1 MICEAEARQVEEY
14 ERERTRIEDDHGKLR
29 GQIEQLKTALEH
41 AQVIRRRKIEYDAVT
56 EKVNTLPSRE
66 ELEQSILSLENDMVA
81 IRSEHD
87 TQNRRIQAQKVA
99 LDGVISDL
107 GAVNLMGKDKESN
120 ASRQASPMPTS
131 AQEGDGSDVMM
142 DNGIGSPAENTAH
155 SLEGLGESGELE
167 ENEDSQVMLLSASN
181 SLNAA
186 AKPFVP
192 RKSLSRGLE
201 DDIEMG
207 EVAEDPKVKGKKKA
221 RDEELEEGEASDS
234 SSALSDPPDD

>member
-1 MICEAEARQVEEY
+1 
-14 ERERTRIEDDHGKLR
+14 
-29 GQIEQLKTALEH
+29 
-41 AQVIRRRKIEYDAVT
+41 
-56 EKVNTLPSRE
+56 
-66 ELEQSILSLENDMVA
+66 MVA

-87 TQNRRIQAQKVA
+87 TQNRRIQAQKLA

-107 GAVNLMGKDKESN
+107 GAVNLMGKDKEN
-120 ASRQASPMPTS
+120 TASRQASPMPTPAPES
-131 AQEGDGSDVMM
+131 DGLDITMG
-142 DNGIGSPAENTAH
+142 NGIVSSIEDSALG
-155 SLEGLGESGELE
+155 LEELGESGELE
-167 ENEDSQVMLLSASN
+167 EKEDGEDNEDLEAGLLSASN
-181 SLNAA
+181 SLNVA

-192 RKSLSRGLE
+192 RKSLSRSLE

>member
-1 MICEAEARQVEEY
+1 
-14 ERERTRIEDDHGKLR
+14 
-29 GQIEQLKTALEH
+29 
-41 AQVIRRRKIEYDAVT
+41 
-56 EKVNTLPSRE
+56 
-66 ELEQSILSLENDMVA
+66 MVA

-107 GAVNLMGKDKESN
+107 GAVNLMGKDKEN
-120 ASRQASPMPTS
+120 PGSRQASPMPTP
-131 AQEGDGSDVMM
+131 AQEGDGLDITM
-142 DNGIGSPAENTAH
+142 DNDIGSPVGH
-155 SLEGLGESGELE
+155 SSLGLDELGESGEVE
-167 ENEDSQVMLLSASN
+167 EKEDGEDNEMLLSASN
-181 SLNAA
+181 SLNAVA
-186 AKPFVP
+186 NPFVP

-207 EVAEDPKVKGKKKA
+207 EVAEDPKVKGKKKV

>member
-1 MICEAEARQVEEY
+1 
-14 ERERTRIEDDHGKLR
+14 
-29 GQIEQLKTALEH
+29 
-41 AQVIRRRKIEYDAVT
+41 
-56 EKVNTLPSRE
+56 
-66 ELEQSILSLENDMVA
+66 MVA

-87 TQNRRIQAQKVA
+87 TQNRRIQAQKLA

-107 GAVNLMGKDKESN
+107 SAVNLMGKDKDT
-120 ASRQASPMPTS
+120 AGSRQVSPMATP
-131 AQEGDGSDVMM
+131 ALEGDDITM
-142 DNGIGSPAENTAH
+142 DNGAGSPIGDSALGSEV
-155 SLEGLGESGELE
+155 LGESGEVE
-167 ENEDSQVMLLSASN
+167 EKEDGEDNEAVLLSASH

-186 AKPFVP
+186 ANPFVP

>member
-1 MICEAEARQVEEY
+1 MAAYRY
-14 ERERTRIEDDHGKLR
+14 LYGFHR
-29 GQIEQLKTALEH
+29 
-41 AQVIRRRKIEYDAVT
+41 
-56 EKVNTLPSRE
+56 
-66 ELEQSILSLENDMVA
+66 SILSLENDMVA

-87 TQNRRIQAQKVA
+87 TQNRRIQAQKSA

-107 GAVNLMGKDKESN
+107 GAANLMGKDKDN
-120 ASRQASPMPTS
+120 TASRQASPLPTP
-131 AQEGDGSDVMM
+131 APEGDGLDAMM
-142 DNGIGSPAENTAH
+142 DNSVGSPVTDLALGSE
-155 SLEGLGESGELE
+155 ELGESGEVQE
-167 ENEDSQVMLLSASN
+167 EVGENNEDPQVMLLSASN

-186 AKPFVP
+186 AKPFLP
-192 RKSLSRGLE
+192 RESLSRGLE

>member
-1 MICEAEARQVEEY
+1 
-14 ERERTRIEDDHGKLR
+14 
-29 GQIEQLKTALEH
+29 
-41 AQVIRRRKIEYDAVT
+41 
-56 EKVNTLPSRE
+56 
-66 ELEQSILSLENDMVA
+66 MVA

-87 TQNRRIQAQKVA
+87 TQNRRIQAQKIA

-107 GAVNLMGKDKESN
+107 GAVTLMGKDKEN
-120 ASRQASPMPTS
+120 AASRQASPMRTP
-131 AQEGDGSDVMM
+131 APEGDGLDITM
-142 DNGIGSPAENTAH
+142 DTSIGTSIEDSTLR
-155 SLEGLGESGELE
+155 LEEMGESGELE
-167 ENEDSQVMLLSASN
+167 DKEDGEDKESTTGVISAST

-186 AKPFVP
+186 ATPFIP
-192 RKSLSRGLE
+192 RISLSRDSE

>member
-1 MICEAEARQVEEY
+1 
-14 ERERTRIEDDHGKLR
+14 
-29 GQIEQLKTALEH
+29 
-41 AQVIRRRKIEYDAVT
+41 
-56 EKVNTLPSRE
+56 
-66 ELEQSILSLENDMVA
+66 MVA

-87 TQNRRIQAQKVA
+87 TQNRRIQAQKLA

-107 GAVNLMGKDKESN
+107 GAVNLMGKDKEN
-120 ASRQASPMPTS
+120 TASHQASPMPTP
-131 AQEGDGSDVMM
+131 APESDSLDITM
-142 DNGIGSPAENTAH
+142 DNGIGNSIED
-155 SLEGLGESGELE
+155 SVFGLEELGESGELE
-167 ENEDSQVMLLSASN
+167 EKEDGDLEVGLLSASS

-186 AKPFVP
+186 ANPFVP
-192 RKSLSRGLE
+192 RKSLSRSLE

>member
-1 MICEAEARQVEEY
+1 
-14 ERERTRIEDDHGKLR
+14 
-29 GQIEQLKTALEH
+29 
-41 AQVIRRRKIEYDAVT
+41 
-56 EKVNTLPSRE
+56 
-66 ELEQSILSLENDMVA
+66 MVA

-87 TQNRRIQAQKVA
+87 TQNRRIQAQKLA
-99 LDGVISDL
+99 LDGVVSDL
-107 GAVNLMGKDKESN
+107 SVVNLMGKDKDT
-120 ASRQASPMPTS
+120 AGSRQVSPMPTH
-131 AQEGDGSDVMM
+131 APEGDDITM
-142 DNGIGSPAENTAH
+142 DNDVGSPIEDSALGSEV
-155 SLEGLGESGELE
+155 LGESGEVE
-167 ENEDSQVMLLSASN
+167 KEDGEDNEAASH

-192 RKSLSRGLE
+192 SKSLSRGLE